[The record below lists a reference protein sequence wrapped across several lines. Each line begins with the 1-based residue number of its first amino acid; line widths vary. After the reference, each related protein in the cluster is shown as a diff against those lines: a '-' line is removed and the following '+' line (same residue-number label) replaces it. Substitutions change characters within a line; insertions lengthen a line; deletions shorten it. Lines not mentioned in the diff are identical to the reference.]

1 MAETRK
7 WTPKDDDV
15 NEDEEEED
23 SQQYSN
29 QKDAILFAIDVST
42 TMLAPQELDDG
53 DEGKR
58 KGSTPASAVLTALR
72 CAYGVLQSR
81 IISNPNDM
89 MGILLFGTE
98 ATKFDTGGGGGGGVG
113 GGYEHCYLLLD
124 LDIPDAEGIKG
135 LKNLIEDPEE
145 FEPLLKPA
153 KEQVSMANVF
163 FAVNQIFTTK
173 AANFQSRRLF
183 IVTDEDDPHST
194 DKALKN
200 SSVTRARDLYDLGVR
215 IDPFFIYNPAKGGF
229 DSSKFYDDIVYRS
242 PTDEEDDYHAAVS
255 GKMRLRQMVS
265 SIKSKS
271 TPKRALFTN
280 KLELGPGL
288 IIGVKG
294 YLLFKRQEK
303 ARSHYVYTG
312 GEKAQIVKGV
322 TTWLAEET
330 AKVADKTEIRKAYK
344 FGGEQIL
351 FTPEEM
357 KAMRDFGE
365 PVIRIIGFKPASAV
379 RFDMNVKPAN
389 FIYPDETGY
398 IGSTRVFAALHAKL
412 VKDGKVGIA
421 WCISRKNAAPQI
433 VAILPSVEELGDDGV
448 QIIPPGFFLVHLPF
462 ADDVR
467 QNPETKLVRA
477 PASLIDRMRAVVKQL
492 HMPKGYIPDK
502 YSNPSLQWHY
512 RILQA
517 IALDEDMPAQPVDT
531 TLPKYKLIDR
541 HAGTYCREWGSELEK
556 LAGNLAIPAARTS
569 ASAAKRST
577 LVKGEGM
584 PRKRVKAED
593 GGGEG
598 DEVMAAWR
606 GGGVGRLTVA
616 KLKAWLGG
624 KGLDTDGKKVDLVA
638 RVEGALGG

>member
-1 MAETRK
+1 
-7 WTPKDDDV
+7 
-15 NEDEEEED
+15 
-23 SQQYSN
+23 
-29 QKDAILFAIDVST
+29 
-42 TMLAPQELDDG
+42 MLAPQELDDDG
-53 DEGKR
+53 GQGRK
-58 KGSTPASAVLTALR
+58 KGSTPASAVLTALQ

-89 MGILLFGTE
+89 MGILFFGTE
-98 ATKFDTGGGGGGGVG
+98 ATKFDTAGGGGTG

-135 LKNLIEDPEE
+135 LKGIIEDPEE
-145 FEPLLKPA
+145 FGSLLKPA
-153 KEQVSMANVF
+153 KEQVSMANVL

-200 SSVTRARDLYDLGVR
+200 SSITRARDLYDLGVR

-242 PTDEEDDYHAAVS
+242 PTDEEDDSQTAVS
-255 GKMRLRQMVS
+255 GRIRLKQMVS

-288 IIGVKG
+288 VIGVKG

-303 ARSHYVYTG
+303 ARSHYVYTS
-312 GEKAQIVKGV
+312 GEKAKIVKGV
-322 TTWLAEET
+322 TTQLAEET
-330 AKVADKTEIRKAYK
+330 AKVVDKAEIRKAYK

-357 KAMRDFGE
+357 KAMRNFGE

-389 FIYPDETGY
+389 FIYSDETGY
-398 IGSTRVFAALHAKL
+398 VGSTRVFAALHAKL
-412 VKDGKVGIA
+412 VRDEKVGIA
-421 WCISRKNAAPQI
+421 WCIPRKNAAPQI

-448 QIIPPGFFLVHLPF
+448 QIIPPGFFLIYLPF

-467 QNPETKLVRA
+467 QNPENKLVRA
-477 PASLIDRMRAVVKQL
+477 PAALIDRMRAVVKQL
-492 HMPKGYIPDK
+492 HMPRGYVPDK

-517 IALDEDMPAQPVDT
+517 IALDEDMPAQPTDT
-531 TLPKYKLIDR
+531 TLPKYKLIDK
-541 HAGTYCREWGSELEK
+541 HAGTYCREWGEELEK
-556 LAGNLAIPAARTS
+556 LARNLATPAAKT
-569 ASAAKRST
+569 SAAKRST
-577 LVKGEGM
+577 LVKGEGV
-584 PRKRVKAED
+584 PRKKVKAED
-593 GGGEG
+593 GGEG

-606 GGGVGRLTVA
+606 GGGVARLTVA
-616 KLKAWLGG
+616 KLRAWLEGR
-624 KGLDTDGKKVDLVA
+624 GLDTSGRKVDLVE
-638 RVEGALGG
+638 RVEGVLDG